1 MVNPVNLIGYPVS
14 PFVRKV
20 RVAFEAKGIAY
31 ELDPVVPYTDRQA
44 VLAVNPAGTVPVLL
58 PGPDAAPIPESAD
71 IVAWAEAQAPEPALI
86 PAEAAL
92 RARARDL
99 QRFADTQ
106 MAQVFGG
113 MMFGQRVVVPFY
125 FGKATGKEALVARAM
140 TEMAPPLL
148 DALAKQLGDA
158 EFAAGAFSVADIAMA
173 SWLRGA
179 DLAGFR
185 LDVVRWPT
193 VAAWL
198 QRTYAQPG
206 YASVI
211 ASEDK
216 TEVVR
221 WARHRYGDPA

>member
-1 MVNPVNLIGYPVS
+1 MAIKLVGYPVS

-20 RVAFEAKGIAY
+20 RVAFETKGIVY
-31 ELDPVVPYTDRQA
+31 ELDPVVPYTEREK

-58 PGPDAAPIPESAD
+58 PARNAAPIPESAD
-71 IVAWAEAQAPEPALI
+71 IVAWAEAQVPAPALI

-92 RARARDL
+92 RARAFEL

-148 DALAKQLGDA
+148 DVLAKELGDA
-158 EFAAGAFSVADIAMA
+158 MFATGTFSVADIAMA

-179 DLAGFR
+179 ELAGFR
-185 LDVVRWPT
+185 LESARWPT

-198 QRTYAQPG
+198 ERTYAQPG

-211 ASEDK
+211 ASEDE

-221 WARHRYGDPA
+221 WARDRYGDSF

>member
-1 MVNPVNLIGYPVS
+1 MAVTLVGYPVS

-20 RVAFEAKGIAY
+20 RVALEAKGIGYA
-31 ELDPVVPYTDRQA
+31 LDPVVPYTDREP

-58 PGPDAAPIPESAD
+58 LGGDAAPITESAD
-71 IVAWAEAQAPEPALI
+71 IVAWAEERVPEPGLL
-86 PAEAAL
+86 PADGAL
-92 RARARDL
+92 RARAMEL

-113 MMFGQRVVVPFY
+113 MMFGQRIVVPFY
-125 FGKATGKEALVARAM
+125 FGKAASKEALVARAM

-148 DALAKQLGDA
+148 DAVAETLGDVDYM
-158 EFAAGAFSVADIAMA
+158 AGDFSVADIAMA

-185 LDVVRWPT
+185 LDAARWPT
-193 VAAWL
+193 VVAWL
-198 QRTYAQPG
+198 ARTYAMPG

-211 ASEDK
+211 ASEEE

-221 WARHRYGDPA
+221 WARDRYGDAA

>member
-1 MVNPVNLIGYPVS
+1 MAVTLVGYPVS

-20 RVAFEAKGIAY
+20 RVALEAKGIGYA
-31 ELDPVVPYTDRQA
+31 LDPVVPYTDREA

-58 PGPDAAPIPESAD
+58 TGGDAAPITESAD
-71 IVAWAEAQAPEPALI
+71 IVAWAEERVPEPGLL
-86 PAEAAL
+86 PADGAL
-92 RARARDL
+92 RARAMEL
-99 QRFADTQ
+99 LRFADTQ

-113 MMFGQRVVVPFY
+113 MMFGQRIVVPFY
-125 FGKATGKEALVARAM
+125 FGKAAGKEALVARAM

-148 DALAKQLGDA
+148 DAVAETLGDA
-158 EFAAGAFSVADIAMA
+158 DYMAGDFSVADIAMA

-185 LDVVRWPT
+185 LDAARWPT

-198 QRTYAQPG
+198 SRTYAQPG

-211 ASEDK
+211 ASEDE
-216 TEVVR
+216 TDVVH
-221 WARHRYGDPA
+221 WARDRFGDAA